1 MVDVVMLATNEKSK
15 LYISWNEMRFGA
27 EITPTRDYQPY
38 HLYFL
43 SDEEI
48 KEGDW
53 VLETLNK
60 VIFQVKGKSNDYKNS
75 TFKKIIATTDR
86 ELRNGGQVCKLPQ
99 PSQLFLEKYV
109 EEYNKGNQIKKVM
122 VEYENQYYDGEQWF
136 YKVKVNSKDNT
147 ITIRKVKDSLS
158 REEVEYLLFG
168 DWDDVL
174 VTDAELVLV
183 KCNSSKEANFWLKL
197 NDKFLKPI
205 LISRTEKIEEGDWI
219 LTKLNQIIKAGKN
232 IVDLKEG
239 GCIKILAL
247 PEHFS
252 PEQLQMI
259 VDGKLKEGKCL
270 VECDGG
276 YVNPEWNPAY
286 IKLNPHI
293 TIYPVEERIDVEE
306 LQATLKRRCEKI
318 AKQDKEIVKLMK
330 QVEEMYTREEM
341 IINAFKFY
349 SEMSV
354 KMGVPFRLISENRDN
369 AVLWFEQNVK

>member
-1 MVDVVMLATNEKSK
+1 MFKMVDVVMLATNKKSK
-15 LYISWNEMRFGA
+15 LYIAWNEMRFGA

-99 PSQLFLEKYV
+99 PSQSFLEKYV

-122 VEYENQYYDGEQWF
+122 VKYENQYHDGEQWF
-136 YKVKVNSKDNT
+136 YKVKVNPKDNT

-252 PEQLQMI
+252 PQQLQDI
-259 VDGKLKEGKCL
+259 VDGKLKDGDKVL
-270 VECDGG
+270 VECEID
-276 YVNPEWNPAY
+276 EKQEFK

-293 TIYPVEERIDVEE
+293 TIYPVKEKMVPVSLLEEAFN
-306 LQATLKRRCEKI
+306 LGLAFNGEKT
-318 AKQDKEIVKLMK
+318 ET
-330 QVEEMYTREEM
+330 ETFNE
-341 IINAFKFY
+341 
-349 SEMSV
+349 
-354 KMGVPFRLISENRDN
+354 
-369 AVLWFEQNVK
+369 WFEQNVK